1 MQEGQVTAW
10 FSTMDI
16 DGNGNIDLNELTLS
30 EDRFESLCLLP
41 ESLDES
47 EFFTE
52 ADEDQDGRV
61 TLLEHTAALRKL

>member
-1 MQEGQVTAW
+1 
-10 FSTMDI
+10 MDI